1 MRSTFHS
8 LEVAKRGLYSQQ
20 TAISTTGHN
29 ISNANTP
36 GYSRQVVNFTA
47 SSPIEM
53 PSMNR
58 TQTPGQLGTGVTF
71 DSIKRVRESFLD
83 DQYRNEAQSYG
94 DWNVQK
100 DTLEKVESILNEPS
114 DEGLRAVIDQFW
126 NAWQDVSREPDN
138 LTSRAVVKER
148 SLAMVDAFQHVDTKL
163 NELTSDL
170 TTSLNILTGQANT
183 YTSQIAQLNQEIR
196 RIEGLGDNANDL
208 RDQRDLI
215 TDHLSQ
221 LAQVKVRE
229 SSNGMYN
236 VSLPDGTN
244 LVEGLQANL
253 LGDGV
258 DLSLVTGGEISG
270 IMTSR
275 DTIVNEYQTH
285 LDTMFKGLLFGEVS
299 VDIPEGSI
307 LPIDVEYG
315 PVDNLQTLTAGD
327 PVPANGIKVE
337 VEGINGLH
345 KLGWTLR
352 EDGNGDA
359 IPGGA
364 FFIPDDADAFTINSI
379 RVNPDIVKDVGMIAS
394 SLRVEQNVDG
404 ETKVLK
410 GNGNLAL
417 AMGQLR
423 DGIFNFTPTGEG
435 IAAGPGTFDEY
446 FRSVVG
452 GLGVQSQEAT
462 RQSSNQKDI
471 MESVDN
477 RRQSVSGVSLDE
489 EMANL
494 IKFQHAYNASAR
506 VITTADQMLDT
517 IINRMGLVG
526 R

>member
-47 SSPIEM
+47 SNPIEM

-83 DQYRNEAQSYG
+83 AQYRNEAQSFG
-94 DWNVQK
+94 TWNVQK
-100 DTLEKVESILNEPS
+100 DTLEKVELILNEPS
-114 DEGLRAVIDQFW
+114 DQGLRSVIDQFW
-126 NAWQDVSREPDN
+126 NAWQDLSREPDN
-138 LTSRAVVKER
+138 LTARAVVKER

-163 NELTSDL
+163 NELSTDL
-170 TTSLNILTGQANT
+170 TNSLDILTGQANT
-183 YTSQIAQLNQEIR
+183 YISQVAQLNKEIR

-215 TDHLSQ
+215 TDQLSQ
-221 LAQVKVRE
+221 LVQVNVRE
-229 SSNGMYN
+229 ASNGMYT
-236 VSLPDGTN
+236 VSLADGTA
-244 LVEGLQANL
+244 LVDGLQATL
-253 LGDGV
+253 IGGGV
-258 DLSLVTGGEISG
+258 EVNQITGGEIFG
-270 IMTSR
+270 IVTSR
-275 DTIVNEYQTH
+275 DNLVNEYQTH
-285 LDTMFKGLLFGEVS
+285 LDTMFKGLLFGEVQ

-307 LPIDVEYG
+307 LPVDVEYG
-315 PVDNLQTLTAGD
+315 PADNRQTLAAGD
-327 PVPANGIKVE
+327 PAPTNGITVE

-352 EDGNGDA
+352 EDGDGNA
-359 IPGGA
+359 RPGVA
-364 FFIPDDADAFTINSI
+364 FFLPDDADSFSISSI
-379 RVNPDIVKDVGMIAS
+379 RVNPDIVKDVGMISA
-394 SLRVEQNVDG
+394 SLRVEQNADG
-404 ETKVLK
+404 EWKVLK

-423 DGIFNFTPTGEG
+423 DGVFNFTPTGDG

-452 GLGVQSQEAT
+452 GLGVKAQEAT
-462 RQSSNQKDI
+462 RQTSNQQAI
-471 MESVDN
+471 MDSVDN

-506 VITTADQMLDT
+506 MVTTMDQVLDT